1 MEINEIDIF
10 DNAVNNIKSQL
21 RVIENALDKAK
32 IEQDEMDK
40 KISADEAKEQE
51 AERIAENAQEHAQE
65 MRAQYEEELRSE
77 GTDN

>member
-1 MEINEIDIF
+1 MDIQEIDIF

-40 KISADEAKEQE
+40 KISADEAKV
-51 AERIAENAQEHAQE
+51 A
-65 MRAQYEEELRSE
+65 ELRNE
-77 GTDN
+77 ANAMCEHND